1 MRGIVS
7 AGMSVAIEA
16 LGLLRTFDLVYGS
29 SAGAMNAAYFV
40 TGRAAYGMTIYY
52 EDINNRRFIDPRRAL
67 IGRPIVALDYLFQ
80 TIIRHRKV
88 LNTAAAL
95 SAVPPLRVVVS
106 SLSRRQAVC
115 LGPFDSDADLVEA
128 LWASSSIP
136 FFGGPPRT
144 VKGELWSD
152 ASLYEPIPFRSA
164 EADGCTHALA
174 IKARPRGAERKP
186 PSFFDRRLIARSLG
200 KIHPALRDDYLSRC
214 GRYADD
220 LRYLR
225 RKTDRPGSSGP
236 FIYAMEL
243 PQGDQAVGTLERR
256 RSVLVSSATAGFELA
271 TRTLTGLGCSTLE
284 VLQPF
289 TTKGPAT
296 TETL

>member
-7 AGMSVAIEA
+7 AGMSVALEA
-16 LGLLRTFDLVYGS
+16 LGLLRAFDVVYGS

-40 TGRAAYGMTIYY
+40 TGHAAYGMTIYY
-52 EDINNRRFIDPRRAL
+52 QDINNRRFIDLRRAL

-80 TIIRHRKV
+80 TIVRQRKV
-88 LNTAAAL
+88 LNTAAVL
-95 SAVPPLRVVVS
+95 SAAPPLKVVVS

-115 LGPFDSDADLVEA
+115 LGAFDSDADLVEA

-136 FFGGPPRT
+136 FLGGPPRT

-152 ASLYEPIPFRSA
+152 ASLYEPIPYRSA
-164 EADGCTHALA
+164 EADGCTHVLA
-174 IKARPRGAERKP
+174 IRARPRGIERTP
-186 PSFFDRRLIARSLG
+186 ASFFERHVIATSLG
-200 KIHPALRDDYLSRC
+200 RIHPALRDDYLSRRN
-214 GRYADD
+214 RYADD

-225 RKTDRPGSSGP
+225 EKTDRPGSSGP

-243 PQGDQAVGTLERR
+243 PQGAQPVGTLERR
-256 RSVLVSSATAGFELA
+256 RSVLVTSAAAGLELA
-271 TRTLTGLGCSTLE
+271 TRTLTGVDCSALE

-289 TTKGPAT
+289 TTRGGP
-296 TETL
+296 